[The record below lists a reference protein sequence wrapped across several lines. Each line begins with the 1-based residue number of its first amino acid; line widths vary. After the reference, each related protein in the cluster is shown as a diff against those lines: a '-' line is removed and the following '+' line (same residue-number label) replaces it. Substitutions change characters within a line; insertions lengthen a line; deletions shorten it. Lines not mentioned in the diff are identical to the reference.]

1 MFVSFFPRPKW
12 FFWSALLW
20 TALAIGLWYAGGKT
34 LGAVIGLPPDKP
46 GAPPIIG
53 LSLFWS
59 APLLWFYIYF
69 VAFTGAFAAFWRL
82 VAPHPWQ
89 NWSVLG
95 SALIIFTT
103 YINVEASVAINNWY
117 GPMWDLVQ
125 QALSKVGSVTIEQF
139 NADIAIFLE
148 IALFA
153 MFVTVLNLFFVSHYI
168 FRWRWAMN
176 DFYAQNWQKLR
187 LVEGASQR
195 VQEDTMR
202 FATTTEDMGVSFV
215 NSVMTLIAFLPV
227 LATLSSHVTALPI
240 VGKIPHALVTA
251 AIIWSAFGTGMLAI
265 AGLRLPGLNFRNQR
279 VEAAYR
285 KELVYG
291 EDHADRAQPAT
302 LHELF
307 QNVKKN
313 YFKMYFNY
321 MYFNVFRYLYLQAD
335 AVYSLILLGPSII
348 AGVVTYGL
356 IQQILGAF
364 SQVSSSFQYLVTS
377 WSTIVELQ
385 SIYKRL
391 RAFESVL
398 QDEPL
403 SHIEAEPPYVV
414 G

>member
-1 MFVSFFPRPKW
+1 
-12 FFWSALLW
+12 
-20 TALAIGLWYAGGKT
+20 LAQ
-34 LGAVIGLPPDKP
+34 PKP
-46 GAPPIIG
+46 GTPPIIG
-53 LSLFWS
+53 LGLFWS
-59 APLLWFYIYF
+59 APLLWFYIYY
-69 VAFTGAFAAFWRL
+69 VAFTAAFAAFWRV
-82 VAPHPWQ
+82 VAPHRWQ

-125 QALSKVGSVTIEQF
+125 AALSKPGSVTIGQF

-153 MFVTVLNLFFVSHYI
+153 MLVTVLNLFFVSHYI

-176 DFYAQNWQKLR
+176 DFYAQHWQRLR

-227 LATLSSHVTALPI
+227 LAALSGHVTELPI

-251 AIIWSAFGTGMLAI
+251 AIVWSALGTGMLAI
-265 AGLRLPGLNFRNQR
+265 AGIRLPGLNFRNQR

-291 EDHADRAQPAT
+291 EDHADRAQPAR

-307 QNVKKN
+307 ENVRKN

-335 AVYSLILLGPSII
+335 TVYSLILMGPSIV

-391 RAFESVL
+391 RAFEAVL

-403 SHIEAEPPYVV
+403 AKIEVEPPFVV

>member
-12 FFWSALLW
+12 LFWSAVLW

-34 LGAVIGLPPDKP
+34 AGALIGLPQPKP
-46 GAPPIIG
+46 GTPPIIG

-59 APLLWFYIYF
+59 PALLWFYIYYVVF
-69 VAFTGAFAAFWRL
+69 AGAFTAFWRV
-82 VAPHPWQ
+82 VAPHRWQ

-103 YINVEASVAINNWY
+103 YISVESSVAINNWY

-125 QALSKVGSVTIEQF
+125 VALSSPNKIKAAQF
-139 NADIAIFLE
+139 YNLIAIFLE
-148 IALFA
+148 IACFA
-153 MFVTVLNLFFVSHYI
+153 MVISVISAFFISHYI

-176 DFYAQNWQKLR
+176 DFYAEQWPRLR
-187 LVEGASQR
+187 SVEGAAQR
-195 VQEDTMR
+195 VQEDTMN
-202 FATTTEDMGVSFV
+202 FAKTMEDMGSTLI

-227 LATLSSHVTALPI
+227 LTALSAHVTQLPI
-240 VGKIPHALVTA
+240 VGKLPHALVAA
-251 AIIWSAFGTGMLAI
+251 AIVWSAFGTGLLAI
-265 AGLRLPGLNFRNQR
+265 VGVKLPGLNFRNQR

-291 EDHADRAQPAT
+291 EDHADRAKPLT
-302 LHELF
+302 LQELF
-307 QNVKKN
+307 QNVKLN
-313 YFKMYFNY
+313 YFKMYFHY
-321 MYFNVFRYLYLQAD
+321 AYFNVAKYLYIQID
-335 AVYSLILLGPSII
+335 AVFSLLLLGPSIV
-348 AGVVTYGL
+348 AATVTFGL
-356 IQQILGAF
+356 VQQILGAF
-364 SQVSSSFQYLVTS
+364 GQVSSSFQYLVNS

-391 RAFESVL
+391 RAFEAVL

-403 SHIEAEPPYVV
+403 SKIEVEPPYVV